1 MSTAYSVQSADS
13 ERARSPASHRGIR
26 HVYRQWNLE
35 AAPCRILSLWLRPR
49 WWGKMTTMWSRTGP
63 RASEARRLLRPVDVS
78 LETAPLTW
86 PRSPHTNVGGTIPT
100 VLYMRV
106 PNVCTV
112 TVPLLPLVLSAPL
125 AVGTRQLSC
134 IYFTRYLGLISLSF
148 SLNKLSHV
156 EYM

>member
-1 MSTAYSVQSADS
+1 M
-13 ERARSPASHRGIR
+13 
-26 HVYRQWNLE
+26 
-35 AAPCRILSLWLRPR
+35 
-49 WWGKMTTMWSRTGP
+49 
-63 RASEARRLLRPVDVS
+63 LRPVDVS

-148 SLNKLSHV
+148 SRHQRILFFFTLSSSKNPVARTLENSAARFLSFATDDCHA
-156 EYM
+156 YRDSHLGRDGNMIRHRPTTHLGRS